1 MPRGARNVQT
11 PGGQPETAS
20 PSTDTAATT
29 PSTPSDT
36 AAPTADTESA
46 DDEAYRERA
55 RTLRAQDVDATRLK
69 RAVLTLDGWVCPATV
84 QAPPAKE

>member
-1 MPRGARNVQT
+1 MPRGARTVQT

-20 PSTDTAATT
+20 PSTDAAATT
-29 PSTPSDT
+29 PSAPSDT
-36 AAPTADTESA
+36 AAPTADAESA

-55 RTLRAQDVDATRLK
+55 RTLRAKDVDATRLK

-84 QAPPAKE
+84 PSPTVKQ